1 MKKYLNYILLCF
13 IIFLITIQYVI
24 FAVLYYKNK
33 DNFNKNTVDEF
44 DSDILK
50 ENDNVSEIN
59 RFFVE
64 IKGAVNKPGVYELTD
79 TNIIND
85 LVNAAEGFKKNA
97 YTDNINLSK
106 YLSSQMV
113 VYVYTKYEYS
123 MLNKNNNGQKECNC
137 SDINLDSCLINGDS
151 VINSSENTDDHSKNI
166 QSEEESKKIN
176 INTATLEQL
185 KTLNGI
191 GDAKAKL
198 IIDYRNEHG
207 IFNSIDDLKNISGI
221 SDKIFEKIKNNITI

>member
-1 MKKYLNYILLCF
+1 MKKYLNYILLGF

-24 FAVLYYKNK
+24 FAVLYYK
-33 DNFNKNTVDEF
+33 KNNHINENIVDDF
-44 DSDILK
+44 S
-50 ENDNVSEIN
+50 SEISN
-59 RFFVE
+59 GNDDANSFFVE
-64 IKGAVNKPGVYELTD
+64 IKGAVNKPGVYKLTD

-137 SDINLDSCLINGDS
+137 SDINLDSCLVNGNS
-151 VINSSENTDDHSKNI
+151 VINSNENTDDRGENV

>member
-1 MKKYLNYILLCF
+1 MKKYLNYILLGF

-24 FAVLYYKNK
+24 FAVLYYK
-33 DNFNKNTVDEF
+33 KNNHINENIVDDF
-44 DSDILK
+44 S
-50 ENDNVSEIN
+50 SEISN
-59 RFFVE
+59 GNDDANSFFVE
-64 IKGAVNKPGVYELTD
+64 IKGAVNKPGVYKLTD

-106 YLSSQMV
+106 YLFSQMV

-137 SDINLDSCLINGDS
+137 SDINLDNCLVNGNS
-151 VINSSENTDDHSKNI
+151 VINSNENTDDRGENV